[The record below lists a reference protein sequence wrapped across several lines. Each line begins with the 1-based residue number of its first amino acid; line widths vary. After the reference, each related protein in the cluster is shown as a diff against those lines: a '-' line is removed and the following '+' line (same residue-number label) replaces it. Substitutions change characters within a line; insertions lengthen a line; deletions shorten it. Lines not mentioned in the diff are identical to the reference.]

1 VPGDPNKT
9 RQKHPLRAIFDWFTG
24 PAAGLPPSPLDSKVR
39 QTPKRLGHYVIE
51 RTLGHGGMG
60 VVYAARDEKLHRTV
74 AVKTMTAVAADEP
87 ARQRFWREARAAASV
102 SHPNVCQIHEIG
114 EDDGVLFIAMELL
127 EGTPLS
133 ERLSGGPM
141 SVTETVKVGLGILS
155 ALAALHARGLVHR
168 DLKPSNV
175 FLTPHGIKVL
185 DFGLARPSAA
195 ADHDTSPAL
204 TREGAVLGTPRYMSP
219 EQALGQPVDARTD
232 LFAAGALLY
241 EMLAGRPAFTGNTVI
256 AVLHATIYEEP
267 AALSGTPAVA
277 AIDRVIRR
285 ALAKKPADR
294 PASADAMAD
303 ELQDVHTAEADAAAV
318 AQPLTRLVVLPF
330 RNLRPD
336 PDTDFLAFSL
346 ADAITSSLSGVSSLV
361 VRSSLV
367 AARYAGDTPDLKT
380 LASEA
385 GVDRV
390 VMGTL
395 LRAGDELRAV
405 AQLVEAPAGTL
416 IASHTVQ
423 MPLGDLFQLQDELAR
438 RIVDALALPLGAATG
453 SAPDA
458 PRNARAYELYLR
470 GNELARSYAR
480 LADARDLYERAVA
493 LDATFAPAWAQ
504 LGRCYRVIGKYL
516 DGPGDSQQKAED
528 AFRRALD
535 LSPRLTLAHKV
546 YAGLEA
552 EIGHGE
558 RALVRLI
565 GEGTRHGNDPELFA
579 GLVHACR
586 YCGLFE
592 ESMAAHAEARR
603 LDPGVPT
610 SHLSTLLMMDD
621 IDRLVGAT
629 EAMEGAEDGVFA
641 TGLGLAGR
649 LDDARAAVAR
659 MGEKS
664 NLPAVKLWQSHLS
677 NFVDGNGRAM
687 LQTLEQMAGLPIFN
701 DPEVLFQE
709 AWMLCAVGE
718 HKDAMRFLDRA
729 VGRGYY
735 PASTLASSA
744 HFDPLRG
751 TPAFAAVLN
760 DATAGRARAL
770 TAFAAAGGARLL
782 GR

>member
-1 VPGDPNKT
+1 
-9 RQKHPLRAIFDWFTG
+9 
-24 PAAGLPPSPLDSKVR
+24 
-39 QTPKRLGHYVIE
+39 
-51 RTLGHGGMG
+51 
-60 VVYAARDEKLHRTV
+60 
-74 AVKTMTAVAADEP
+74 
-87 ARQRFWREARAAASV
+87 
-102 SHPNVCQIHEIG
+102 
-114 EDDGVLFIAMELL
+114 
-127 EGTPLS
+127 
-133 ERLSGGPM
+133 
-141 SVTETVKVGLGILS
+141 
-155 ALAALHARGLVHR
+155 
-168 DLKPSNV
+168 
-175 FLTPHGIKVL
+175 
-185 DFGLARPSAA
+185 
-195 ADHDTSPAL
+195 
-204 TREGAVLGTPRYMSP
+204 
-219 EQALGQPVDARTD
+219 
-232 LFAAGALLY
+232 
-241 EMLAGRPAFTGNTVI
+241 
-256 AVLHATIYEEP
+256 
-267 AALSGTPAVA
+267 
-277 AIDRVIRR
+277 
-285 ALAKKPADR
+285 
-294 PASADAMAD
+294 
-303 ELQDVHTAEADAAAV
+303 
-318 AQPLTRLVVLPF
+318 
-330 RNLRPD
+330 
-336 PDTDFLAFSL
+336 
-346 ADAITSSLSGVSSLV
+346 
-361 VRSSLV
+361 
-367 AARYAGDTPDLKT
+367 
-380 LASEA
+380 
-385 GVDRV
+385 
-390 VMGTL
+390 
-395 LRAGDELRAV
+395 
-405 AQLVEAPAGTL
+405 
-416 IASHTVQ
+416 

-552 EIGHGE
+552 EIGQGE
-558 RALVRLI
+558 RAIVRLI
-565 GEGTRHGNDPELFA
+565 GEATRHGNDPELFA

-592 ESMAAHAEARR
+592 ESIAAHAEARR
-603 LDPGVPT
+603 LDPRVPT